1 MDDESVYELI
11 LKYFEESKDTLSFD
25 EEYLLRYDEESSTL
39 RRLNILMN
47 RIENLI
53 KSSNLFNND
62 EELILLDNEASLN
75 SIISSSMS
83 YKDTLVNLNE

>member
-25 EEYLLRYDEESSTL
+25 EEYLLRDDEESSTL